1 MPARA
6 AAPTLDRMVALCDL
20 MGDPQF
26 AAPVIH
32 VTGTNGKGSTVKI
45 IAELLETMGLTVG
58 TFTSPDL
65 ESVNERICRNGEPIS
80 DRELI
85 EQLTALAALE
95 PMLEQRP
102 NRFELLAACAFRYFA
117 DTAVDVVV
125 AEVGLGGRW
134 DATNVVLPAV
144 AVVTNVS
151 EDHLEVLGPTLA
163 DVAMEKAGIIKRGS
177 RLILG
182 ETDPDLAQIFI
193 DVADGLG
200 VPVWRRGNAPG
211 DGDFGCD
218 ANDVAVGGRLVDLR
232 TPGAKY
238 EDVFLGLH
246 GAHQGDNAA
255 CAVAAVEAFF
265 GASPDELVL
274 RAALESVRVPGRLE
288 VVGHA
293 PLVVLDGAHNIAGAR
308 ALARSIS
315 ADFAVDG
322 PVVVAMGL
330 LTGRDPD
337 AMLAAIASTGARE
350 VVVCHAPSPR
360 GLPVSDLLAA
370 AARVGIPA
378 RSADSV
384 EGACRTAIDLATQ
397 SGLVV
402 VCGSLYVVGAARTA
416 LFTSRAP
423 AMSPSAAFSVQ
434 LGEGDLD
441 GHDSPG

>member
-1 MPARA
+1 MPGRA
-6 AAPTLDRMVALCDL
+6 AAPTLDRMVALCEL

-32 VTGTNGKGSTVKI
+32 VTGTNGKGSTVKV
-45 IAELLETMGLTVG
+45 IAELLQTMGLTVG

-65 ESVNERICRNGEPIS
+65 ESVNERIARNGESIS

-95 PMLEQRP
+95 PLLTQRP
-102 NRFELLAACAFRYFA
+102 NRFELLAAAAFRYFA

-144 AVVTNVS
+144 SVVTNVS

-163 DVAMEKAGIIKRGS
+163 DVAMEKAGIIKSGS
-177 RLILG
+177 HLILG
-182 ETDPDLAQIFI
+182 ETDAGLAQIFI
-193 DVADGLG
+193 DVADGLD
-200 VPVWRRGNAPG
+200 VPVWRRGASPG

-218 ANDVAVGGRLVDLR
+218 ENDVAVGGRLIDVR
-232 TPGAKY
+232 TPGANY
-238 EDVFLGLH
+238 QEVFLGLH

-265 GASPDELVL
+265 SAPPDELIV

-288 VVGHA
+288 VVGHS

-322 PVVVAMGL
+322 PVVVVMGL

-337 AMLAAIASTGARE
+337 AMLTAIASTGATE
-350 VVVCHAPSPR
+350 VIVCHAPSPR
-360 GLPVSDLLAA
+360 GLPVTELLAA

-378 RSADSV
+378 RGADSV
-384 EGACRTAIDLATQ
+384 EAACGFAIDVATE

-416 LFTSRAP
+416 LLTSRAP
-423 AMSPSAAFSVQ
+423 APSSPAAFSLQV
-434 LGEGDLD
+434 GEADLD
-441 GHDSPG
+441 GRASPR